1 MLVGSQNSY
10 ISFTETT
17 QEPLHLYKQSLV
29 QYKIMDITTGF
40 IWIIILLDKALSM
53 VMVWNFAVM
62 LGQTLNH
69 SVYNSVLLCN
79 VISL

>member
-1 MLVGSQNSY
+1 
-10 ISFTETT
+10 
-17 QEPLHLYKQSLV
+17 LHLYKQSLV
-29 QYKIMDITTGF
+29 QYKIMDITT
-40 IWIIILLDKALSM
+40 IIILLDKALSM